1 MARRRRRRTI
11 EERITAAEEQLA
23 ALRTKQLTY
32 REHRAAQN
40 GSFPERRTPPRLR
53 RRGQRKPHG
62 SGCLSATS

>member
-40 GSFPERRTPPRLR
+40 GSFRSDGFRPACADAAS
-53 RRGQRKPHG
+53 GKPHG